1 LARSGTRI
9 RQLVTPRELDNVT
22 SREILLSTSDG
33 YPLAARIWAPAN
45 LVSPV
50 ATALINSGAGIS
62 CRYYDHF
69 ASYLAANGIATLV
82 YDYRGVGRSRP
93 LSLRGFSASIEDW
106 GSKDCAAGLEW
117 LAARFTGIPR
127 IVIGHSVGGFV
138 TGFADNG
145 HLIDQML
152 LVGAHNGYWRD
163 YHQKYRLRM
172 YLLWHLLMP
181 ALTCVIGF
189 FPGRALHLLEDLPLG
204 VAIEWANRRR
214 PEFWWNVKTPEGV
227 RDTNRINAAIARF
240 QAIRARTLAVH
251 FTDDPFATSAAT
263 DRVLALYPNCQT
275 QRMLIGRADTNAQPI
290 GHFGFFRS
298 RFRDTLWPRVLAWLL
313 NPDATVIEP
322 LSS

>member
-1 LARSGTRI
+1 MARFRARV
-9 RQLVTPRELDNVT
+9 RQLVTPRESDNVT
-22 SREILLSTSDG
+22 STEMLLTASDG
-33 YPLAARIWAPAN
+33 YPLTGRIWEPAH
-45 LVSPV
+45 STHPV

-69 ASYLAANGIATLV
+69 ASYLANNGIATLV

-93 LSLRGFSASIEDW
+93 LSLRGFSASVEDW
-106 GSKDCAAGLEW
+106 GSKDCAALLEW
-117 LAARFTGIPR
+117 LRTRFIGIKR

-138 TGFADNG
+138 TGFAGNG
-145 HLIDQML
+145 RMVDQML

-181 ALTCVIGF
+181 ALARVIGF

-204 VAIEWANRRR
+204 VAMEWGNRLK
-214 PEFWWNVKTPEGV
+214 PEFWWNVKTPEGL
-227 RDTNRINAAIARF
+227 RDTKRIDAAIACF
-240 QAIRARTLAVH
+240 QAMHARTLAVH

-263 DRVLALYPNCQT
+263 DRMLGLYPNCQI
-275 QRMLIGRADTNAQPI
+275 QRMLIGPAETNGLPV

-298 RFRDTLWPRVLAWLL
+298 RFRETLWPPVLAWLL
-313 NPDATVIEP
+313 NKE
-322 LSS
+322 